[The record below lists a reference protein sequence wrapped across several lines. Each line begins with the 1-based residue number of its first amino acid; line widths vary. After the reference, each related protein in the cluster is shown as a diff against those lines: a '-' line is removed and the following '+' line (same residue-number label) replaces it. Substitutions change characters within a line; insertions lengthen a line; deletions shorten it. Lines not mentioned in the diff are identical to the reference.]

1 MAVKNQSTVRTKW
14 CISQRFRRRQ
24 KKTNI
29 RFIETPE
36 ELQPT
41 QKCGNN
47 FTNAPSNQPMRYE
60 ECISCWNKSKR
71 YERVKVKNHHV
82 FQSDEESQRFYSY
95 FWSCPPR
102 QVMPHVSMIL
112 LWHLSN
118 ANCLWDH
125 YLQHY
130 HRPKETLYINDWKNQ
145 LSGIYHWI
153 LLYCSRES
161 WKTCQI

>member
-71 YERVKVKNHHV
+71 YERVIRWRIIMSSKMMKNHNDSTLNFRV
-82 FQSDEESQRFYSY
+82 VL
-95 FWSCPPR
+95 PR
-102 QVMPHVSMIL
+102 LVMTLVDFTTTFERCELHSRPLSPTL
-112 LWHLSN
+112 L
-118 ANCLWDH
+118 
-125 YLQHY
+125 Q
-130 HRPKETLYINDWKNQ
+130 T
-145 LSGIYHWI
+145 
-153 LLYCSRES
+153 
-161 WKTCQI
+161 